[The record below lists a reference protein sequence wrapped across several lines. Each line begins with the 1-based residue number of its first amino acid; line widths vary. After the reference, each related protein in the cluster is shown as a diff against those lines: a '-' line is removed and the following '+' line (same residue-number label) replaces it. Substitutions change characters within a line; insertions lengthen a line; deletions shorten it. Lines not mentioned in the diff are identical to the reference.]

1 MNLQSTMKNI
11 SHSVFSFFSFRLSP
25 PLTRLQEKSNNSYNQ
40 TGPFGYMKMIMS
52 IMIHLCS
59 KIESIC

>member
-1 MNLQSTMKNI
+1 MINLQGTIMKNI

-40 TGPFGYMKMIMS
+40 TGNVHHDTFVQ
-52 IMIHLCS
+52 
-59 KIESIC
+59 